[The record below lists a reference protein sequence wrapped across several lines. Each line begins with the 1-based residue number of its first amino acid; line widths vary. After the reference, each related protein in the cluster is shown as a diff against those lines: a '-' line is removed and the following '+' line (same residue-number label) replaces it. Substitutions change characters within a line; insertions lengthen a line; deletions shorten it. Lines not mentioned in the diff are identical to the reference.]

1 MDLKPNLLTEYYFD
15 NNILY
20 TLSSKFYDSI
30 DESLNNIFS
39 VYKGYKIY
47 MTHTDGDN
55 YYVVKFTNNDKL
67 FYIIQLSQFYI

>member
-1 MDLKPNLLTEYYFD
+1 MDLKPNLLTEYYID

-30 DESLNNIFS
+30 DESLNDILNS
-39 VYKGYKIY
+39 YKGYKTY

-55 YYVVKFTNNDKL
+55 YYVVKFTNNDKI
-67 FYIIQLSQFYI
+67 FYIIQLVDQL